1 MKIITGLAVLLFTT
15 ISIHAQ
21 QPLQLKPTPKTI
33 AWGYYDASTPPVMRI
48 KSGDLVEIQTLITS
62 SPTRL
67 EGAGVKPADVEQS
80 LRDIWREVTNKGPGG
95 HILTGPIF
103 IEGAEPGDVLE
114 VRIKEIKLAIP
125 YAYNAFRPGAG
136 YLPEDF
142 PYARMRIIPLDERRM
157 VANFADGVEV
167 PLRPFFGSIGVAP
180 PEPSGRISSAPPWVH
195 AGNLDNKELVAGTT
209 LFIPVHVKGALL
221 LVGDGHAAQGNGE
234 VTITAL
240 ETSLVGTFEV
250 IVRKD
255 MKLRWPRAETETHY
269 ISMGIHEDLNEAT
282 KMALRE
288 MINFLVNEKHLTR
301 DDAYMLSSVAA
312 DLSITQLVDG
322 NKGVHAMIPKSIF
335 TGQKEN
341 DDAITLERTACF
353 GTCPMYK
360 VTIASDGTVTFNGER
375 FTKTTG
381 IAKGKISTSDFRQLV
396 AEFEKINYFSLP
408 DAYAPGTPVCPQ
420 RITDMPSANTSIK
433 LKGKMK
439 SVAHYYGCGDKGA
452 LAQLTALEKRID
464 EVAGTAK
471 WIK

>member
-1 MKIITGLAVLLFTT
+1 MRQLTLFLAISLAV
-15 ISIHAQ
+15 SVQAQ

-48 KSGDLVEIQTLITS
+48 KSGDSVEIQTLITS

-67 EGAGVKPADVEQS
+67 EGAGVKPEDVEQS
-80 LRDIWREVTNKGPGG
+80 LRDIWKEVTNKGPGG

-114 VRIKEIKLAIP
+114 VRIKEMKLAIP

-157 VANFADGVEV
+157 VAHFTDGVEI

-209 LFIPVHVKGALL
+209 LFIPIHVKGALFL
-221 LVGDGHAAQGNGE
+221 AGDGHAAQGNGE

-240 ETSLVGTFEV
+240 ETSLIGTLQL

-288 MINFLVNEKHLTR
+288 MIDFLVTEKHLTR

-322 NKGVHAMIPKSIF
+322 NKGVHAMIPKAIF
-335 TGQKEN
+335 LGQKGN
-341 DDAITLERTACF
+341 GDSITLERTACF
-353 GTCPMYK
+353 GTCPIYK
-360 VTIASDGTVTFNGER
+360 LTIASDGSVTFQGQR

-381 IAKGKISTSDFRQLV
+381 TAKGKITADDFRQLV
-396 AEFEKINYFSLP
+396 SEFEKINYFSLP
-408 DAYAPGTPVCPQ
+408 DRYAPGTPVCPQ
-420 RITDMPSANTSIK
+420 MITDLPSANTSIK

-439 SVAHYYGCGDKGA
+439 SVSHYHGCGDAGA
-452 LAQLTALEKRID
+452 LAKLTALERRID
-464 EVAGTAK
+464 EVAGTQK